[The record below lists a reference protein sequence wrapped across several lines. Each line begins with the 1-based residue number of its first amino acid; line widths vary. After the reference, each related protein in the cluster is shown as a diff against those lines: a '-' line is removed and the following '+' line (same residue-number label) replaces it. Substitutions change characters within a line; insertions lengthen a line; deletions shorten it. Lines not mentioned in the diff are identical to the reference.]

1 MKKAIIFFSIFSIW
15 TQAIAQDDFESKE
28 AKKVWEKLNKYFID
42 YDHKGI
48 LDLEDKALSIFEDNQ
63 DTTTAAIYN
72 MLAEAY
78 LYEIND
84 PEKALEYYEKDYKLT
99 AKLIPNSEDK
109 AISAKGLAGLYDEL
123 GFYEKSEALY
133 LSNLNFFEEKYG
145 DRSYEYFDAA
155 LELSIHYQYVG
166 DVDKGIDLLKPILRK
181 VDKSEDLYPLMLSQI
196 ANLYLDLGSYKKAEK
211 NFKEAITV
219 FEAIGMYTSLE
230 NIATLNAMSG
240 LYNEIGKLDLAEK
253 LSLEALDIVN
263 RLEGDNTDIL
273 TNIYYALAD
282 HYTVLGNYEKAIEY
296 LMRVVE
302 MDKEYYGT
310 NSFNYVNSLNLLGI
324 AQNRN
329 GAFKKAEQNLIKSL
343 EIAQNNEDLY
353 YDRPV
358 IMNNL
363 AYVYLNTGRYEQALE
378 MLENASNLSTDMFGQ
393 VELRGAIKYQIGRA
407 HLMLKNQNLARNFL
421 EESITFWKKSI
432 GTFHSM
438 YVKSLNKLALLNWTE
453 TKNKETKKLFKE
465 IFDIYFK
472 QIEAFFPVLS
482 EEEKANFYYNKIKYA
497 FEQFNSFAI
506 QEMANDPDLIGDMY
520 DYQLATKGLI
530 LYATNKVRESILNS
544 GDSILIDRFNT
555 WISYKEQLSKLFSS
569 TEGDLEIRNKKIDSL
584 TYLAERLEKEL
595 GRESADFANVYSK
608 KRISWKDVQKSLK
621 EREAAIEI
629 VRFRKFNP
637 DSGGYYTGDIN
648 YAALIVK
655 PDTKNNPEIAILENG
670 RRLED
675 RYLANYRNAI
685 KYQVE
690 ESYSYNLF
698 WKPIASKLEGIK
710 KIYFAP
716 DGVYNQVSIYS
727 LRNSETGNYTVDE
740 LDIRVVNNTKDLV
753 LGAESDDGDKKFG
766 AEFFGFPNYNMG
778 NLERM
783 LAEQQASEAT
793 AEEVATAVS
802 QGRGDERSARGNE
815 RGGVRGA
822 TRDVRGGRGVRSG
835 EGSEQLFSNSSGI
848 TRGLRGNIQRYMNG
862 NNLLVLLPGTK
873 KEIETIKELYDENN
887 HNYNTYMED
896 AAMESKIKNI
906 KNPSTLHIA
915 THGFFLENQEP
926 EPGEEIDT
934 YVENPLLRAGII
946 LAGAN
951 SFLTTGS
958 ISDQNENGEDGI
970 LTAYEAM
977 NMNLDDTDLVVLSAC
992 ETGLGEVQNG
1002 EGVYGLQ
1009 RAFQIAGAESV
1020 IMSMWTVDDAATQE
1034 LMTAFYEE
1042 WLKTGDKHESFKKAQ
1057 RIIKDK
1063 WVSPYYWGPFVM
1075 VGM

>member
-1 MKKAIIFFSIFSIW
+1 MKRVIIFFSILSIW
-15 TQAIAQDDFESKE
+15 TQAIAQDGFESKE
-28 AKKVWEKLNKYFID
+28 AKKVWGKLNKYFID
-42 YDHKGI
+42 YDHQGI

-123 GFYEKSEALY
+123 GFYEKSEELY
-133 LSNLNFFEEKYG
+133 LSNLDFFEEKYG

-166 DVDKGIDLLKPILRK
+166 DIDKGIDLLKPILRK
-181 VDKSEDLYPLMLSQI
+181 VDKSEDLYPLMLNTL
-196 ANLYLDLGSYKKAEK
+196 ANLYFDLGSYKKAEK
-211 NFKEAITV
+211 NFQDAITA
-219 FEAIGMYTSLE
+219 FEAIGMYASLE
-230 NIATLNAMSG
+230 NIATLNSLSA
-240 LYNEIGKLDLAEK
+240 LYNEIGKINIAES
-253 LSLEALDIVN
+253 LSLESLDIVN
-263 RLEGDNTDIL
+263 KLEGDNTDIL
-273 TNIYYALAD
+273 TNLYYSLAD

-296 LMRVVE
+296 LMSVVE

-324 AQNRN
+324 AHNLN
-329 GAFKKAEQNLIKSL
+329 GDYESAQSNLELAL
-343 EIAQNNEDLY
+343 EISRNNEDLIY
-353 YDRPV
+353 ERP
-358 IMNNL
+358 
-363 AYVYLNTGRYEQALE
+363 YV
-378 MLENASNLSTDMFGQ
+378 M
-393 VELRGAIKYQIGRA
+393 
-407 HLMLKNQNLARNFL
+407 QNLANLNIAIGQYNEALSLLEDAATLNLDLYGENIQYATIQYYLGDAHLKLKDKRKAREFL
-421 EESITFWKKSI
+421 ESSRKIRKKTI
-432 GTFHSM
+432 GTFHNM
-438 YVKSLNKLALLNWTE
+438 YVRSLNKLAILDWTE
-453 TKNKETKKLFKE
+453 NENNNAKKLFKE

-482 EEEKANFYYNKIKYA
+482 EEEKANFYYNKIKYT

-506 QEMANDPDLIGDMY
+506 QEMENDPALIGDMY

-530 LYATNKVRESILNS
+530 LYATNKVRKSILNS
-544 GDSILIDRFNT
+544 GDSVLIDRFNT

-584 TYLAERLEKEL
+584 SYLSERLEKEL

-608 KRISWKDVQKSLK
+608 KRISWKDVQKNLK
-621 EREAAIEI
+621 EGEAAIEI

-637 DSGGYYTGDIN
+637 DSGGYYTRDIN

-655 PDTKNNPEIAILENG
+655 PDTKNNPEIAIFKNG
-670 RRLED
+670 RRLEN

-698 WKPIASKLEGIK
+698 WKPIANKLEGIE

-753 LGAESDDGDKKFG
+753 LRADSDDDDNKLG

-783 LAEQQASEAT
+783 IAEQQASEAT

-802 QGRGDERSARGNE
+802 QGRGDERGTRGNE

-835 EGSEQLFSNSSGI
+835 EGSEQLFSSSRGI
-848 TRGLRGNIQRYMNG
+848 PRGLRGNIQRYMNG

-873 KEIETIKELYDENN
+873 KEIETIKELYDKNN
-887 HNYNTYMED
+887 YDYNTYMED